1 MTIKQILIIVVYGI
15 VCFVLSLA
23 FVRCSERDAQN
34 RVKKAE
40 IEASEAKATL
50 NMALSENARLSEN
63 MAKYD
68 AVLKQAITAIERAY
82 YDGTKR
88 NEQIH
93 NDVPDDW
100 LQCELPTELQD
111 VFGAYC
117 DSDADSC
124 DEATGSSVDSV
135 R

>member
-50 NMALSENARLSEN
+50 NMALAENARLSEN

-82 YDGTKR
+82 YEGTKR

-93 NDVPDDW
+93 NDVPVDW
-100 LQCELPTELQD
+100 LQCELPTELQN
-111 VFGAYC
+111 VFGAYR
-117 DSDADSC
+117 DRDANSC
-124 DEATGSSVDSV
+124 D
-135 R
+135 